1 MKIKELNVD
10 TKIQQMMAELGCTG
24 DRVKPQDIVERI
36 TDIEFNTVV
45 QCGTK
50 MMYCAIAMRTN
61 DPERPFV
68 VVGNPSVC
76 IDESNWRD
84 AIGKQISFD
93 NTFHEIYK
101 LEAYRKMTAP
111 KAADHPP
118 ARAGFKLY
126 EGKPIVREAHQLTE
140 VDLDFITYRQ
150 VGEDI
155 KAVFTIDGQEV
166 VFAFHCKAGEMKV
179 GDYVVFIN
187 EKDTYHCSKEV
198 FEERN
203 HV

>member
-84 AIGKQISFD
+84 AIGKQVSFD
-93 NTFHEIYK
+93 NTFREIYK
-101 LEAYRKMTAP
+101 LEAYRKMTA
-111 KAADHPP
+111 
-118 ARAGFKLY
+118 
-126 EGKPIVREAHQLTE
+126 
-140 VDLDFITYRQ
+140 
-150 VGEDI
+150 
-155 KAVFTIDGQEV
+155 QEII
-166 VFAFHCKAGEMKV
+166 E
-179 GDYVVFIN
+179 
-187 EKDTYHCSKEV
+187 
-198 FEERN
+198 
-203 HV
+203 